1 MVWCPDK
8 KSVTTNL
15 SILPSLP
22 PITTRSVAM
31 KLRFLTALLASS
43 FLLAQLSG
51 CASRSQNTYDA
62 KEVGKTT
69 SVSFGTVLSVRN
81 IQIRGENTGAGAVL
95 GGATG
100 AGLGNLMGKGTGKGW
115 TTGAG
120 LVAGLAAGALAEQA
134 MADRDGLEYTI
145 TLETGNTIVVT
156 QESKEGE
163 RVMAAGDRVMVQTTG
178 AYQRVLL
185 ANNLPTEIKRPAGV
199 KVVD

>member
-1 MVWCPDK
+1 
-8 KSVTTNL
+8 
-15 SILPSLP
+15 
-22 PITTRSVAM
+22 
-31 KLRFLTALLASS
+31 
-43 FLLAQLSG
+43 
-51 CASRSQNTYDA
+51 
-62 KEVGKTT
+62 
-69 SVSFGTVLSVRN
+69 
-81 IQIRGENTGAGAVL
+81 
-95 GGATG
+95 
-100 AGLGNLMGKGTGKGW
+100 MGKGTGKGW

-163 RVMAAGDRVMVQTTG
+163 RVMAAGERVMVQTTG
-178 AYQRVLL
+178 AYQRVLP